1 MITDNSIDERILTV
15 IKRLQNLNSLQS
27 FYLAGGTSL
36 SLRFN
41 HRESIDIDLFCE
53 KIVGIE
59 GYKVIEEEI
68 KLALFH

>member
-41 HRESIDIDLFCE
+41 HRESL
-53 KIVGIE
+53 V
-59 GYKVIEEEI
+59 
-68 KLALFH
+68 L